1 MDDILATAD
10 ALAALIERY
19 VAPYETARRAAYEK
33 LLPRL
38 EPFARL
44 LADVRAKTAALAAP
58 EAARLACRM
67 FGLEEAFTAEPARL
81 ANLELFYGAADDYT
95 DCTQPPARQ
104 LAALLELA
112 ALSPGALD
120 RMRKTANKVAVITAH
135 QSKGCE
141 FDYVFLPMMQEG
153 VFPTWQALRSGALDE
168 EARVFYVSVTRAKK
182 SCSYPGR
189 AGGAGAAR
197 PGRAVFS
204 PCSDRRIKQA
214 DKRSINGP
222 RCAINLFSEL
232 SQSC

>member
-1 MDDILATAD
+1 MKDLPNHKLSTVSAALGAAHDPSHNAMDDILATAD

-81 ANLELFYGAADDYT
+81 ANLELFYGATDDYT

-182 SCSYPGR
+182 KLFVSWARGR
-189 AGGAGAAR
+189 RGRGPAGPSRFLTMLG
-197 PGRAVFS
+197 
-204 PCSDRRIKQA
+204 
-214 DKRSINGP
+214 
-222 RCAINLFSEL
+222 
-232 SQSC
+232 